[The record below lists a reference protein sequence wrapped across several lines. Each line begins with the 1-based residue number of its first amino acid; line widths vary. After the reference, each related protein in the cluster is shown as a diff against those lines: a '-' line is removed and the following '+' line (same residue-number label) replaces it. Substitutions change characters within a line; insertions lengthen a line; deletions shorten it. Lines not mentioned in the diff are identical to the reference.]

1 MSASAQTARAAGAE
15 HPAQATQSAPTSTVG
30 GDRGQLRDRAA
41 IVGIGSTAFTRR
53 SGTGVDELAVEAA
66 TKALADAGLEPSDI
80 DGVVAYPSG
89 ARAEDLV
96 VPMGLE
102 NVAFSGTVQIGGA
115 SGVSSLQMA
124 ASAILSG
131 LATTVL
137 VFIAR
142 NGSSESRIGS
152 RISSI
157 LPSPQLRE
165 AFEHPVGLYS
175 PAQQY
180 SIICRRHM
188 HEFGTRRGD
197 LAEVALTMRDNAQLN
212 PAAQLYGRPLTM
224 QEYLESRP
232 IAAPYLL
239 ADCCLETDGAVA
251 LIVRAADR
259 VDDPRR
265 AVHLS
270 GLGEGR
276 PPSGDDLSNRDP
288 YFDVGLTYAAPRAFE
303 MAGITV
309 DDLDIAFIYDCF
321 TFEVIH
327 QLEELGAC
335 ERGEGGRFVRE
346 GNIRRD
352 GRLPVNPNG
361 GLMAEGHMGGLNNVV
376 EAVRQLRGEAGP
388 RQIDGAR
395 RAAVTG
401 WGDFGDG
408 SIAVLTGSGSG
419 SGPAHAA
426 NTQAP
431 GEGSTA

>member
-1 MSASAQTARAAGAE
+1 MSENLKDGTTTTSLSSSTTTVTRALG
-15 HPAQATQSAPTSTVG
+15 H
-30 GDRGQLRDRAA
+30 LRDRAA
-41 IVGIGSTAFTRR
+41 IVGIGNTTFNRR
-53 SGTGVDELAVEAA
+53 SGAGVDKLAVEAA
-66 TKALADAGLEPSDI
+66 TKALADAKLEPADI

-102 NVAFSGTVQIGGA
+102 NVAFSSTVQLGGA
-115 SGVSSLQMA
+115 SGVSSLQVATA
-124 ASAILSG
+124 AIASG

-165 AFEHPVGLYS
+165 AFEHPVGLFT

-188 HEFGTRRGD
+188 HEYGTRRGD

-212 PAAQLYGRPLTM
+212 PDAQMYGRPLTM
-224 QEYLESRP
+224 QKYLESRP

-251 LIVRAADR
+251 VVVRAAEA
-259 VDDPRR
+259 VTDPSR
-265 AVHLS
+265 AVYIS
-270 GLGEGR
+270 GVGEGR

-288 YFDVGLTYAAPRAFE
+288 YFEVGLTTAAPRAFA

-309 DDLDIAFIYDCF
+309 DDLEIAFIYDCF

-327 QLEELGAC
+327 QLEELGVC

-352 GRLPVNPNG
+352 GRLPVNPHG
-361 GLMAEGHMGGLNNVV
+361 GLMAEGHMGGLNHVA
-376 EAVRQLRGEAGP
+376 EAVRQLRGEAGE
-388 RQIDGAR
+388 RQIVGAR
-395 RAAVTG
+395 RTAVTG

-408 SIAVLTGSGSG
+408 SIAVLTSG
-419 SGPAHAA
+419 AA
-426 NTQAP
+426 ATGATR
-431 GEGSTA
+431 EGSRS

>member
-1 MSASAQTARAAGAE
+1 MSASTATTDAVTPGTLTRDAMT
-15 HPAQATQSAPTSTVG
+15 P
-30 GDRGQLRDRAA
+30 DRSHLRDRAA
-41 IVGIGSTAFTRR
+41 IVGIGSTAFSRR
-53 SGTGVDELAVEAA
+53 SGVGVDQLAVEAA
-66 TKALADAGLEPSDI
+66 GKALDDAGLSPSEI
-80 DGVVAYPSG
+80 DGVIAYPSG
-89 ARAEDLV
+89 ARAEDVV

-102 NVAFSGTVQIGGA
+102 NVTFSGTVQIGGA
-115 SGVSSLQMA
+115 SGVSSLQLA
-124 ASAILSG
+124 TSAIASG
-131 LATTVL
+131 MASTVL

-152 RISSI
+152 RIASI

-165 AFEHPVGLYS
+165 AFEHPAGLYS

-188 HEFGTRRGD
+188 HEYGTRRGD

-212 PAAQLYGRPLTM
+212 PDAQMYGRPLSM
-224 QEYLESRP
+224 QQYLESRP
-232 IAAPYLL
+232 IADPYLL

-251 LIVRAADR
+251 VIVRAADQ
-259 VDDPRR
+259 VTDPQR
-265 AVHLS
+265 AVYIS

-288 YFDVGLTYAAPRAFE
+288 YFDVGLTTAAPRAFE

-321 TFEVIH
+321 TFEVIQ

-335 ERGEGGRFVRE
+335 ARGEGGRFVRE

-361 GLMAEGHMGGLNNVV
+361 GLMAEGHMGGLNNVA
-376 EAVRQLRGEAGP
+376 EAVRQLRGEAGD
-388 RQIDGAR
+388 RQIAGAKR
-395 RAAVTG
+395 TAVTG

-408 SIAVLTGSGSG
+408 SIVVLTGSSIHTARSSQDGSA
-419 SGPAHAA
+419 S
-426 NTQAP
+426 
-431 GEGSTA
+431 

>member
-1 MSASAQTARAAGAE
+1 MSGHDPTTQTA
-15 HPAQATQSAPTSTVG
+15 PQSAVNRDLG
-30 GDRGQLRDRAA
+30 HLRDKAA

-53 SGTGVDELAVEAA
+53 SGAGVDKLAVEAA

-124 ASAILSG
+124 TSAILSG

-142 NGSSESRIGS
+142 NGSSESRISS

-165 AFEHPVGLYS
+165 AFEHPVGLYT

-188 HEFGTRRGD
+188 HEYGTRRGD
-197 LAEVALTMRDNAQLN
+197 LAEVALTMRSNAQLN
-212 PAAQLYGRPLTM
+212 PDAQMYGRPLTM
-224 QEYLESRP
+224 QQYLESRP

-239 ADCCLETDGAVA
+239 ADCCLETDGGVA
-251 LIVRAADR
+251 LILRAAEEVGDS
-259 VDDPRR
+259 RR
-265 AVHLS
+265 AVYVS

-288 YFDVGLTYAAPRAFE
+288 YFDVGLTHAAPRAFE

-309 DDLDIAFIYDCF
+309 DELDIAFIYDCF

-327 QLEELGAC
+327 QLEELGVC

-361 GLMAEGHMGGLNNVV
+361 GLMAEGHMGGLNHVA
-376 EAVRQLRGEAGP
+376 EAVRQLRGEAGA

-408 SIAVLTGSGSG
+408 SIAVLTGSGHEA
-419 SGPAHAA
+419 GPDHA
-426 NTQAP
+426 TLERST
-431 GEGSTA
+431 GEGSRS